1 MLISEH
7 KPMMS
12 GISVPLLKCLG
23 EWGRVSVHVPS
34 MVLILCHGEV
44 CSHSLL
50 SLSCEELE
58 NAHTEWSN
66 KLLPALYYIMM
77 A

>member
-44 CSHSLL
+44 CSHTII
-50 SLSCEELE
+50 EL
-58 NAHTEWSN
+58 
-66 KLLPALYYIMM
+66 
-77 A
+77 